1 MAHVFTLAE
10 VFLVKTLDSDTF
22 MLGGLLPL
30 FYRLGCATIVVYPLP
45 FHSNPGPSAVTL
57 FARYLVKKERGF
69 STFSFKQQKRSN
81 LDGILD
87 SFPSLSENLHLYTTT
102 NIKECSQVLLRMYD
116 SLTDPIVKLYIKNNC

>member
-10 VFLVKTLDSDTF
+10 VLLVKTLDSDTL

-30 FYRLGCATIVVYPLP
+30 FYRGCATIVVYPLP
-45 FHSNPGPSAVTL
+45 FHSNPGPYAVTL
-57 FARYLVKKERGF
+57 FARVRGF

-87 SFPSLSENLHLYTTT
+87 SFLSLSENLHLYTTT